1 MTTIE
6 IRTLTIDDGAI
17 RALNVRARNQ
27 MFGCMHAHN
36 ELTALN
42 RLLMFS
48 MNETG
53 SGELHDSAYSAQMWC
68 ILQLLSGKLFET
80 WKMINGSVLS
90 GKKGD
95 AILHA
100 LDAAQTASVSWLR
113 NYFGD
118 RNYKSS
124 PLKFVRDTTAFH
136 YGGLDF
142 GESLKN
148 LAKGESDIFLAQR
161 PANTLY
167 WIGTALVFRT
177 LYAKIAE
184 AAGHKGLS
192 HGDRVHKGA
201 NIVVQDAALANQHMH
216 IVLYGLIKAQLDT
229 ALGDRMKH
237 VGVLSVQ
244 GIDPDKVKLPT
255 FVDLGPAQSLPPPI
269 PTVVRKKPSL
279 SPPPQGRRSM
289 TSH

>member
-1 MTTIE
+1 MSKIE
-6 IRTLTIDDGAI
+6 IRILTIDDAAI
-17 RALNVRARNQ
+17 RALNDRARNQ

-36 ELTALN
+36 ELSALN

-53 SGELHDSAYSAQMWC
+53 SGELHDSAYSAQMWS

-80 WKMINGSVLS
+80 WKMLNVSVFS

-95 AILHA
+95 AILQA
-100 LDAAQTASVSWLR
+100 LDAAQTVSLNWLR
-113 NYFGD
+113 NYFGE

-124 PLKFVRDTTAFH
+124 PLKFVRDNTAFH
-136 YGGLDF
+136 YSGLDF
-142 GESLKN
+142 SESLKN
-148 LAKGESDIFLAQR
+148 LAEGENDIFLAQR

-192 HGDRVHKGA
+192 HGKRVHKGLK
-201 NIVVQDAALANQHMH
+201 IVVQDAAVANRHMH
-216 IVLYGLIKAQLDT
+216 IVLDGLIKAQLEI
-229 ALGDRMKH
+229 ALRDRMKQS
-237 VGVLSVQ
+237 GVLSVQ
-244 GIDPDKVKLPT
+244 GVDPDKVKLPT
-255 FVDLGPAQSLPPPI
+255 FVDLGPAQSSPPPI
-269 PTVVRKKPSL
+269 PTVVRKNRP
-279 SPPPQGRRSM
+279 
-289 TSH
+289 